1 MANQEP
7 IKTTSEPEELASAR
21 EELAPASPGPPASP
35 ASPAAPASPAGPDGA
50 GPGGRPPGTPGSPLR
65 AEQRQAAA
73 EGGPSGRGPLSW
85 FRRLSRPGRLAVT
98 GSAAVL
104 AVVAALLAL
113 GATSAGPGKAVV
125 SHPRAPA
132 FSLAVLGHPGQQIS
146 LAQYAGRPLIINFFA
161 SWCTPCQRET
171 PLIAG
176 YHRSHPGVTILGVDV
191 NDSSSAAL
199 AFVHKTGVSYP
210 VVADPAPMAM
220 TLSYGVVAL
229 PQTFFLDAQHRIVK
243 RVIRAVT
250 RTDLNTGVALMTSQ
264 SKRS

>member
-7 IKTTSEPEELASAR
+7 IETTSVPEELASAR
-21 EELAPASPGPPASP
+21 DELTPALPAR
-35 ASPAAPASPAGPDGA
+35 PAAPASARSGDRGA
-50 GPGGRPPGTPGSPLR
+50 PGGRRPPGLALFG
-65 AEQRQAAA
+65 
-73 EGGPSGRGPLSW
+73 
-85 FRRLSRPGRLAVT
+85 RLSRRGRLAVT
-98 GSAAVL
+98 SSAAVL

-113 GATSAGPGKAVV
+113 GATSAGTGKKAVV

-132 FSLAVLGHPGQQIS
+132 FSLAVLGHPGQHIS

-161 SWCTPCQRET
+161 SWCAPCQRET

-229 PQTFFLDAQHRIVK
+229 PQTFFLNAQHRIVK

>member
-1 MANQEP
+1 MANQEQMTGQP
-7 IKTTSEPEELASAR
+7 DSGGGPDELHT
-21 EELAPASPGPPASP
+21 G
-35 ASPAAPASPAGPDGA
+35 PAAGKT
-50 GPGGRPPGTPGSPLR
+50 GRG
-65 AEQRQAAA
+65 
-73 EGGPSGRGPLSW
+73 GRGPLGW
-85 FRRLSRPGRLAVT
+85 FGRLSRRGRLAVT
-98 GSAAVL
+98 SSAAVL

-113 GATSAGPGKAVV
+113 GATSAGNAKPTV
-125 SHPRAPA
+125 SHPRAPG
-132 FSLAVLGHPGQQIS
+132 FSLTVLGHPGQHIS

-161 SWCTPCQRET
+161 SWCAPCQRET
-171 PLIAG
+171 PLIAR

-191 NDSSSAAL
+191 NDSSPAAL

-250 RTDLNTGVALMTSQ
+250 RTDLSTGVALMTSQ

>member
-1 MANQEP
+1 MANQEQM
-7 IKTTSEPEELASAR
+7 SS
-21 EELAPASPGPPASP
+21 
-35 ASPAAPASPAGPDGA
+35 A

-65 AEQRQAAA
+65 AGQRPAAA
-73 EGGPSGRGPLSW
+73 DEIQAGPAGHGPLSW
-85 FRRLSRPGRLAVT
+85 FRRLSRRGRLAVT
-98 GSAAVL
+98 SSAAVL

-113 GATSAGPGKAVV
+113 GATSAGTGNKAVA

-132 FSLAVLGHPGQQIS
+132 FSLAVLGHPGQRIS
-146 LAQYAGRPLIINFFA
+146 LAQYAGHPLIINFFA

-171 PLIAG
+171 PLIAR
-176 YHRSHPGVTILGVDV
+176 YHRSHPGVTIVGVDV

-243 RVIRAVT
+243 RDIRAVT
-250 RTDLNTGVALMTSQ
+250 VSDLNTGVALMTSQ

>member
-7 IKTTSEPEELASAR
+7 MSSTSQPDELTSGPVAGDTGASAPR
-21 EELAPASPGPPASP
+21 HPFG
-35 ASPAAPASPAGPDGA
+35 
-50 GPGGRPPGTPGSPLR
+50 
-65 AEQRQAAA
+65 
-73 EGGPSGRGPLSW
+73 W
-85 FRRLSRPGRLAVT
+85 FGRLSRRGRLAVT
-98 GSAAVL
+98 SSAAVL

-113 GATSAGPGKAVV
+113 GATSAGPGKATV

-132 FSLAVLGHPGQQIS
+132 FSLAVLGHPGQHIS
-146 LAQYAGRPLIINFFA
+146 LAQYAGHPLIINFFA

-171 PLIAG
+171 PLLAR
-176 YHRSHPGVTILGVDV
+176 YQHSHPGVTILGVDV

-229 PQTFFLDAQHRIVK
+229 PQTFFLNAQHRIVK

-250 RTDLNTGVALMTSQ
+250 STDLSTGVALMTSP
-264 SKRS
+264 SERS